1 MFISSLYSLFIV
13 DQNIRD
19 FIYGFFSFAKT
30 NNVALDISFGTI
42 GYSLILARAFQEVM
56 G

>member
-1 MFISSLYSLFIV
+1 MSG
-13 DQNIRD
+13 IRD

-42 GYSLILARAFQEVM
+42 GYSLILARAFQEVT
-56 G
+56 GTVCRGQSY